1 MKKFPGKVKRGGG
14 NHRTVMLND
23 DQKEWLRKWYPVTE
37 NERLAKAMDMSVESM
52 RKQARLLGVYKSEK
66 GMEGIRKRQ
75 AKAMLRTCR
84 KKGVYEG
91 RVPSEATIEGN
102 RRRWQEVR
110 EGKRKS
116 PMAVLKEKDPQ
127 RYAEHLEHLSA
138 IRKETFRKEKM
149 RMLYGLDR
157 HTKLTV
163 VVMKPYTRSQ
173 VHHRHNALKRGY
185 LLDEDC
191 REGQSGRYVIW
202 YDSETKRNA
211 LFEAN
216 CIKDGFEIKEVI

>member
-1 MKKFPGKVKRGGG
+1 MKKSPWV
-14 NHRTVMLND
+14 
-23 DQKEWLRKWYPVTE
+23 
-37 NERLAKAMDMSVESM
+37 
-52 RKQARLLGVYKSEK
+52 AR
-66 GMEGIRKRQ
+66 
-75 AKAMLRTCR
+75 C
-84 KKGVYEG
+84 G
-91 RVPSEATIEGN
+91 R
-102 RRRWQEVR
+102 
-110 EGKRKS
+110 
-116 PMAVLKEKDPQ
+116 KEKDPQ

>member
-1 MKKFPGKVKRGGG
+1 MKKFPGKVERGGG

-23 DQKEWLRKWYPVTE
+23 EQKEWLMKWYPVTE

-102 RRRWQEVR
+102 RNLQKEMYR
-110 EGKRKS
+110 ES
-116 PMAVLKEKDPQ
+116 L
-127 RYAEHLEHLSA
+127 
-138 IRKETFRKEKM
+138 
-149 RMLYGLDR
+149 
-157 HTKLTV
+157 
-163 VVMKPYTRSQ
+163 
-173 VHHRHNALKRGY
+173 GY
-185 LLDEDC
+185 LERAKEIDPN
-191 REGQSGRYVIW
+191 REKANWAYPLYQCYYLVYSADDPR
-202 YDSETKRNA
+202 TK
-211 LFEAN
+211 EME
-216 CIKDGFEIKEVI
+216 EILKVK